1 LTQTSEYIET
11 ADEKN
16 PNAAPIPVNRLRDH
30 ARNAARDWGVA
41 RQPQGKGTFL
51 ARIEV
56 ARAALDGLYGQLD
69 RLPPPDYSKVT
80 HPDPILELRENP
92 RLLRS
97 VVLEANSLRRK
108 IPALPRV
115 VTQSANASEH
125 HTEPP
130 RDLVVARA
138 FFDATGFV
146 WHPEAFRQYVEQIQ
160 LDDPLDLEELW
171 SIPTFLKFYLLEEI
185 LDQARMLLE
194 SPEIAGH
201 AARQRLSSN
210 IKTLREVGFADW
222 VPLLESLI
230 VFDPT
235 LRQDPAQS
243 YSLMDFETREAY
255 RKCIAKYARYSE
267 FTESQVAAAALELAH
282 QAWKLPITD
291 PRLYLRRSH
300 IGYYLIDTGFPQ
312 LAGKIA
318 YRPAFIDR
326 LRAFI
331 RNNADD
337 FYIGGIEII
346 TILLMAAVIAP
357 LAAWY
362 PVIGGLTLGFFL
374 LLLPAAQGTV
384 DLFNN
389 IVTALFK
396 AHPLPK
402 LDFSNGIPAE
412 FATLV
417 AVPTLL
423 TSKEQLTEL
432 VEDLEVRFL
441 ANPDPNLHFGL
452 VTDLPDSI
460 TRPRENDSD
469 PLVDLALSMIDELND
484 RYRRGRHGSFFLL
497 HRHRI
502 FNARQGV
509 WMGWERKRGK
519 LLDLNKY
526 LQGDYDAFPVKAGDL
541 EVLRRVKYIITL
553 DSDTQLPRGSAAQLV
568 GAIAHP
574 LNRAIV
580 DPRLQIVTEGY
591 GLLQPRVGVSVSS
604 ASRSRLAAIYS
615 GQTGFDIYAR
625 AVSDAYQDLYGE
637 GIFTGKGIYEI
648 STFHAVLDR
657 RFPRNSLLSHDLI
670 EGSYARV
677 GLATDIEVI
686 DDYPSHYSAYTRRK
700 HRWVRGDWQIAQWM
714 FSKVPDESGRFVP
727 NPISTISRWRILDN
741 LRRSLVEPFTFLLL
755 AAGWLGLPG
764 GPLYWT
770 VATLLIF
777 FLPNFV
783 QLVFSLGHAAFSD
796 QEGAVGEAFS
806 GFFQALGVSLLT
818 LAFLPHQ
825 TLLSLDAIARSLVRR
840 FITGQRLLE
849 WETAAEAEANAK
861 AKARKKTP
869 VDTYLSAMPL
879 IAIAL
884 AAVVWYF
891 NWGAFHIAVPIL
903 VLWGF
908 SGALTAWLNAPPREQ
923 HARITPA
930 DANFLQQQALRI
942 WRFYAEF
949 GNETHNYLIP
959 DNVEED
965 GLFEAPRVSTTNI
978 GMLLNA
984 RQAAADFGFITA
996 PEFVGLTR
1004 QTLDSIQRLE
1014 KLNGHP
1020 YNWYDTRTLAP
1031 LQPITISSV
1040 DNGNLAAS
1048 LYTLRAGALAMLKQ
1062 PLLQPSLFDGLR
1074 VHWQLMLLQKEIP
1087 RQISS
1092 HPLPGANASND
1103 EWIAWCLAAERLEGF
1118 AAHADLAGEAAWWLR
1133 ETYRRLHAI
1142 NQLIRDYRPWM
1153 LPEFAPLREIPQ
1165 LGFSLETP
1173 IALATAPEFA
1183 TQLETRLDR
1192 MWATSTDQARAVL
1205 SEQLRALLPQ
1215 VIVRLN
1221 ALNDSLRQIAESAF
1235 GLADG
1240 MDFGFLLEKSRLLL
1254 SIGYEVATRK
1264 LHSAT
1269 YDMLASEARIATFLA
1284 VAKGDIPQQ
1293 SWFKLSRTH
1302 TVALNR
1308 PVLLSWTGT
1317 MFEYLMPSLWMRS
1330 YPDTLIA
1337 RTLHAAVDIQRD
1349 FGNQHR
1355 IPWGI
1360 SESGYAQQ
1368 DPAGHYHYQAFG
1380 IPDMALKWDAT
1391 AGPVVS
1397 PYSSFLALG
1406 TDAPA
1411 AMKNLRRMA
1420 RAGWAGAYGFY
1431 ESADYC
1437 ESRGQARLVREW
1449 MAHHQG
1455 MSLLAILN
1463 LLHDNIVQTW
1473 FHSNP
1478 QLQATELLLHER
1490 PIREA
1495 ALRAE
1500 YKQFAPKTRR
1510 TA

>member
-1 LTQTSEYIET
+1 MAEFIEV

-16 PNAAPIPVNRLRDH
+16 PNAAPISVTRLREH
-30 ARNAARDWGVA
+30 ARVAARDWGVM
-41 RQPQGKGTFL
+41 RRPQGKGTFP
-51 ARIEV
+51 ARVEA
-56 ARAALDGLYGQLD
+56 ARASLDDLYAKLD
-69 RLPPPDYSKVT
+69 RMPPPDYSSIEQ
-80 HPDPILELRENP
+80 PAPILELRENP
-92 RLLRS
+92 RLLRA
-97 VVLEANSLRRK
+97 VILEATSLRRK
-108 IPALPRV
+108 IPKLPRV
-115 VTQSANASEH
+115 ISQTTNPSEQH
-125 HTEPP
+125 SEPP
-130 RDLVVARA
+130 RNLVVARA
-138 FFDATGFV
+138 FFEATDSV
-146 WHPEAFRQYVEQIQ
+146 WNPDAFRIYIEQVQ
-160 LDDPLDLEELW
+160 KDDPLDLEELW
-171 SIPTFLKFYLLEEI
+171 SIPTFLKFQLFEEI
-185 LDQARMLLE
+185 LDQAHHLVEL
-194 SPEIAGH
+194 PANADL
-201 AARQRLSSN
+201 AARQRLSRA
-210 IKTLREVGFADW
+210 IKTIREVSYADW

-243 YSLMDFETREAY
+243 YAKMDFETRESY
-255 RKCIAKYARYSE
+255 RKRIAKYARYSE
-267 FTESQVAAAALELAH
+267 FTESQVAEAALELAQ

-300 IGYYLIDTGFPQ
+300 IGYYLIDKGFPQ
-312 LAGKIA
+312 LAGKIG
-318 YRPAFIDR
+318 YRPAFVDR
-326 LRAFI
+326 LRTLI

-362 PVIGGLTLGFFL
+362 PVIGGLTLAFFL

-402 LDFSNGIPAE
+402 LDFNSGIPAE

-423 TSKEQLTEL
+423 MNKKQLTEL
-432 VEDLEVRFL
+432 VEELEVRFL

-469 PLVDLALSMIDELND
+469 ALVDLAVSMIDDLND
-484 RYRRGRHGSFFLL
+484 RYRTGKHGSFFLL

-541 EVLRRVKYIITL
+541 DVLRKVKYIITL

-574 LNRAIV
+574 LNRAII
-580 DPRLQIVTEGY
+580 DPRLGIVTEGY

-604 ASRSRLAAIYS
+604 ASRSRLASIYS

-677 GLATDIEVI
+677 GLASDIEVI

-714 FSKVPDESGRFVP
+714 FSKVPDESGRRVP
-727 NPISTISRWRILDN
+727 NPITTIARWRILDN

-755 AAGWLGLPG
+755 TAGWLGLPG

-770 VATLLIF
+770 VATLIIF

-783 QLVFSLGHAAFSD
+783 QLFFALGHAAFAD
-796 QEGAVGEAFS
+796 QQGATGEAFS

-825 TLLSLDAIARSLVRR
+825 TLLSLDAIVRSLVRR

-861 AKARKKTP
+861 AKKRTP
-869 VDTYLSAMPL
+869 VDTYLAAMPL

-884 AAVVWYF
+884 AAIIWYF
-891 NWGAFHIAVPIL
+891 NRGAFHIAVPIL

-908 SGALTAWLNAPPREQ
+908 SGAVTAWLNAPPREQ
-923 HARITPA
+923 HARITA
-930 DANFLQQQALRI
+930 GDTSFLQQQALRI

-949 GNETHNYLIP
+949 GAEKHNYLIP
-959 DNVEED
+959 DNVEEE
-965 GLFEAPRVSTTNI
+965 GIFEAPRVSTTNI

-996 PEFVGLTR
+996 PEFVELTR
-1004 QTLDSIQRLE
+1004 RTLDSIHKLE
-1014 KLNGHP
+1014 KLRGHP
-1020 YNWYDTRTLAP
+1020 YNWYDTQTLEP
-1031 LQPITISSV
+1031 LQPVTISSV

-1048 LYTLRAGALAMLKQ
+1048 LYTLRAGTLAMLKQ
-1062 PLLQPSLFDGLR
+1062 PLLQPNLFNGVR
-1074 VHWQLMLLQKEIP
+1074 THWQLMLIQKGIP
-1087 RQISS
+1087 PQIAS
-1092 HPLPGANASND
+1092 HPLPKTDASND
-1103 EWIAWCLAAERLEGF
+1103 DWVAWCLGTEMLDGF
-1118 AAHADLAGEAAWWLR
+1118 AAHADLTGEAAWWLR
-1133 ETYRRLHAI
+1133 ETYQRLHEI
-1142 NQLIRDYRPWM
+1142 NQLVREYRPWM
-1153 LPEFAPLREIPQ
+1153 LPEFSPLRAIPQ
-1165 LGFSLETP
+1165 LGFTLETP
-1173 IALATAPEFA
+1173 IALVTAPEFA

-1192 MWATSTDQARAVL
+1192 MWATSTDQANAVL
-1205 SEQLRALLPQ
+1205 SEQLRALLPEA
-1215 VIVRLN
+1215 IVRLKK
-1221 ALNDSLRQIAESAF
+1221 LNTSLQQIADDAF
-1235 GLADG
+1235 QLADQ
-1240 MDFGFLLEKSRLLL
+1240 MDFGFLLDKSRLLL
-1254 SIGYEVATRK
+1254 SIGYELAPKK

-1302 TVALNR
+1302 TIAFNR

-1337 RTLHAAVDIQRD
+1337 RTLAAAVEIQRD
-1349 FGNQHR
+1349 YGRKHR

-1380 IPDMALKWDAT
+1380 IPDVALKWDAT

-1406 TDAPA
+1406 TDAPE

-1420 RAGWAGAYGFY
+1420 KSGWVGAYGFY
-1431 ESADYC
+1431 EAADF
-1437 ESRGQARLVREW
+1437 SQVRGQAKLVREW

-1455 MSLLAILN
+1455 MCLLAILN
-1463 LLHDNIVQTW
+1463 LLHENIVQTW

-1490 PIREA
+1490 PMREA
-1495 ALRAE
+1495 VLRAE